1 MDVATDAV
9 IILADLQAGIVERAR
24 TVNREELSSGI
35 AALAQL
41 ASIFDMPVIVT
52 AVAGEDGGPAVLIPE
67 IETALGSVRPMLRT
81 TTSIFDNAAI
91 VSAIRATR
99 RRLLVIAG
107 VATEVVVQRASLA
120 AVREGFEVQVVLD
133 ACGGINARSEQASMY
148 RLVQAG
154 VVLTS
159 VPSLAGELAA
169 DFTQPKA
176 QQALGVLM
184 RA

>member
-1 MDVATDAV
+1 MDPATDALV
-9 IILADLQAGIVERAR
+9 ILADLQAGIVERAR
-24 TVNREELSSGI
+24 TVQPEELGRSV

-52 AVAGEDGGPAVLIPE
+52 AVPGENGGPPALIPE
-67 IETALGSVRPMLRT
+67 IASTLGPVQPMLRT
-81 TTSIFDNAAI
+81 TTSMFDDAAI
-91 VSAIRATR
+91 RSAIHTSG
-99 RRLLVIAG
+99 RRLLLIAG

-120 AVREGFEVQVVLD
+120 AIGGGFHVQVVLD
-133 ACGGINARSEQASMY
+133 ACGGISARTEQASMY
-148 RLVQAG
+148 RLVNAG

-169 DFTQPKA
+169 DFTQPNA
-176 QQALGVLM
+176 QRALAILM